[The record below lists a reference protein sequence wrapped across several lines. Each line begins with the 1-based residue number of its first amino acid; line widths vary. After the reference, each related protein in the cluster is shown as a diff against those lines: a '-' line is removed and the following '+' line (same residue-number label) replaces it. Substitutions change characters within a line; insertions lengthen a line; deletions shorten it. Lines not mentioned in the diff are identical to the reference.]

1 MDVKSLSSNWKR
13 LQETLK
19 KKDNASAPA
28 STKRKPSEREPQNGA
43 VKKRKKEV
51 KEESKRSDHPRTSTK
66 RKRMP
71 ENGESKGDSDVKS
84 TSRRSSTSTAIAQSQ
99 TESKN
104 GKVNEGR
111 SQRSVLATNLLI
123 ALVRVCV
130 QYSLT
135 IPAVLS

>member
-51 KEESKRSDHPRTSTK
+51 KEERARVWGLEKVAAAALRT
-66 RKRMP
+66 
-71 ENGESKGDSDVKS
+71 
-84 TSRRSSTSTAIAQSQ
+84 
-99 TESKN
+99 
-104 GKVNEGR
+104 
-111 SQRSVLATNLLI
+111 
-123 ALVRVCV
+123 
-130 QYSLT
+130 
-135 IPAVLS
+135 

>member
-19 KKDNASAPA
+19 KKDNASTPA
-28 STKRKPSEREPQNGA
+28 STKRKPSDREPQNGA
-43 VKKRKKEV
+43 VKKRKTEA
-51 KEESKRSDHPRTSTK
+51 KEENKRSGPLRNSIK
-66 RKRMP
+66 RKRMS
-71 ENGESKGDSDVKS
+71 ENGESKGESDVKSS

-111 SQRSVLATNLLI
+111 SQRSVLLLW
-123 ALVRVCV
+123 
-130 QYSLT
+130 
-135 IPAVLS
+135 VLSCLCCVCSMFL